1 MQSSSWYKSQ
11 MDAVE
16 LQIAQEGI
24 KFAGIKSTGN
34 GQSKIEFDNRIDAL
48 KNLYKYWEEMYN
60 EAKSNETGSDDNLMF
75 LERMESGY

>member
-1 MQSSSWYKSQ
+1 

-34 GQSKIEFDNRIDAL
+34 GQSKIEFDKRIEAL
-48 KNLYKYWEEMYN
+48 QKLYDYWKLKYDEALDN
-60 EAKSNETGSDDNLMF
+60 ESSLNNSLMF

>member
-1 MQSSSWYKSQ
+1 MQSSSWYKAQ

-48 KNLYKYWEEMYN
+48 KKLYKYLEAMYN
-60 EAKSNETGSDDNLMF
+60 EAKANETGSDDNLMF

>member
-1 MQSSSWYKSQ
+1 MQSSSWYKTQ

-48 KNLYKYWEEMYN
+48 KKLYKYWEGMYN
-60 EAKSNETGSDDNLMF
+60 EAKANETGSDDNLMF